1 MKTSCESNVRFN
13 RLKSSHYKYAQRMKG
28 NCKVKKKKACMMI
41 KVYQIVIIKK
51 KKL

>member
-28 NCKVKKKKACMMI
+28 NCKVKKKKSLYDDNSI
-41 KVYQIVIIKK
+41 SNSHY
-51 KKL
+51 